1 MQRENAAIY
10 LFYQAAKYYNIWPSL
25 GPHLRKSGYTF
36 HFLRKGCARIHIYNT
51 KHSIIIKKKRQL
63 LSLSPET
70 IPIFNW
76 FDPKLFFSSS
86 SAKQTNGKIDADL
99 IITTLWRRGCR
110 IFNFSIKKIIHYSHS
125 WKNIFHL
132 FFLFFFKVR
141 SVVSSQ

>member
-10 LFYQAAKYYNIWPSL
+10 LFYQAAKCYDVWTSL
-25 GPHLRKSGYTF
+25 GPRLRKSDYTF

-51 KHSIIIKKKRQL
+51 KHSIIIKKERQL

-76 FDPKLFFSSS
+76 FDPKLVFFSSS

-99 IITTLWRRGCR
+99 IITTLRRRACR
-110 IFNFSIKKIIHYSHS
+110 IFNFSIKKIIH
-125 WKNIFHL
+125 
-132 FFLFFFKVR
+132 
-141 SVVSSQ
+141 